1 VNLNEILYGG
11 DGVND
16 DIDSILLNLIAST
29 IPKWRTF
36 NLLRRAHIL
45 NRLVD
50 VDDILYGAVH
60 AFYHDF
66 IYFVIA

>member
-1 VNLNEILYGG
+1 MLYG
-11 DGVND
+11 D
-16 DIDSILLNLIAST
+16 DDTEDDFDFILLNLIAST
-29 IPKWRTF
+29 VLKWRTF